1 MIHNN
6 LNIIYQNKFV
16 SRLFYFALFLGL
28 FSSCRQSPES
38 ENFNSV
44 TTLERLENQKSI
56 KVGFANEAPFA
67 YIDIKTGKLTG
78 EAPEI
83 ARVILKKLGV
93 EKIEGVLTE
102 FGSLIPGLKAKRFDI
117 IAAGM
122 YITPARAREIT
133 FSNPTYGI
141 GEAFIVRQG
150 NPLAL
155 HSYSDVSRN
164 PKAKIGVV
172 VGTVE
177 REYARKTGIPG
188 SRVFAFPDPMSAVAG
203 VQAGRIDAFAGTSL
217 TIQDIL
223 SKANSDDIERAVPFS
238 DPIID
243 GETVR
248 GYGAYG
254 FRKQDTE
261 FANLFNK
268 HLDQFIGSP
277 EHLALVRPFNFTEN
291 ELPGD
296 VTAAELSGLSSK
308 HTPK

>member
-6 LNIIYQNKFV
+6 SNIICQNKFV
-16 SRLFYFALFLGL
+16 SRLIFYTLFLGL
-28 FSSCRQSPES
+28 FSSCRQSPDS
-38 ENFNSV
+38 KKFDSV
-44 TTLERLENQKSI
+44 TTLERLKNQKFV

-67 YIDIKTGKLTG
+67 YVDIKTGKLTG

-83 ARVILKKLGV
+83 ARVILQKLGV
-93 EKIEGVLTE
+93 ERIEGILTE
-102 FGSLIPGLKAKRFDI
+102 FDALIPGLKAKRFDI

-122 YITPARAREIT
+122 HITPARAREII

-141 GEAFIVRQG
+141 GEAFIVKEG

-155 HSYSDVSRN
+155 HRYSDVSRN

-177 REYARKTGIPG
+177 RDYARKIGIPDN
-188 SRVFAFPDPMSAVAG
+188 RVFTFPDPMSAVSG
-203 VQAGRIDAFAGTSL
+203 VQAGHIDVFAGTSL
-217 TIQDIL
+217 TIQDVL
-223 SKANSDDIERAVPFS
+223 SKAKSDDIERAVPFS

-243 GETVR
+243 GKTVR

-254 FRKQDTE
+254 FRKQDAE
-261 FANLFNK
+261 LANLFNN
-268 HLDQFIGSP
+268 HLEQFIGTP
-277 EHLALVRPFNFTEN
+277 EHLDLVEPFNFTET

-296 VTAAELSGLSSK
+296 VTAAELSGLSFKQS
-308 HTPK
+308 PK